1 ANQCDYKV
9 EGDHSIISNL
19 ARIQYHGN
27 DPEIVAAA
35 QVRLRKLSR
44 WERSGSL
51 PDNKA
56 LRAVLRSLHDTM
68 APRTMSRLLWMTPEW
83 VDIARQIVS
92 TRARSDEFSEGLKNV
107 EFTFSEMFTDGPEYA
122 FPGGGDGG
130 FWVTCFHGE
139 VTVGFGPLPEKYGEP
154 GYYNEGLY
162 TPILPVGRTV
172 NPAMTDADK
181 KEQGTYLAEA
191 FKDRKPTDK
200 REFPIRNQEFPKAL
214 GGVMSVLHDEL
225 SKRTS
230 GELPSDYDDSVKPE
244 WGTPQKF
251 DRNSSYDASWVLYDK
266 FDIYGNPR

>member
-1 ANQCDYKV
+1 MRSVTMTFPFTLLLLFYVNSAIADNSPDVKASVVLSVTADGIGDLTFASAEWVDAARVALTAAASEHADALADLGTFTLYEVAHNPPAYLHVDNPLAWYATFNGSEVTVNTGELPANHCDYKV

-68 APRTMSRLLWMTPEW
+68 ATRTMPRLLWMTPEW
-83 VDIARQIVS
+83 VDIARKIVS
-92 TRARSDEFSEGLKNV
+92 IRARSDEFSEGLKNV

-139 VTVGFGPLPEKYGEP
+139 VTVGFG
-154 GYYNEGLY
+154 
-162 TPILPVGRTV
+162 
-172 NPAMTDADK
+172 
-181 KEQGTYLAEA
+181 
-191 FKDRKPTDK
+191 
-200 REFPIRNQEFPKAL
+200 
-214 GGVMSVLHDEL
+214 
-225 SKRTS
+225 
-230 GELPSDYDDSVKPE
+230 
-244 WGTPQKF
+244 
-251 DRNSSYDASWVLYDK
+251 
-266 FDIYGNPR
+266 